1 MAIDR
6 GWIDDEV
13 VIVLGGEEV
22 YRCKSYTVKC
32 SVFSQPAAFSLRLG
46 EPTLAAELREK
57 YSKGDAFQLR
67 LQRPD
72 TGGAPGQYE
81 LNVPLQTGAIDAV
94 DIPETDET
102 VVEIRGRDNMKSLY
116 DSFFV
121 QDDSV
126 TEATFYD
133 LTAAQ
138 LKAVGF
144 DPPGDWL
151 FTGETGRKK
160 AVTNLGG
167 TQRKSEQPERLGV
180 TTVEHLD
187 YAYVWTP
194 SSEGASMD
202 FTKISAPSASV
213 GSVDATGVIVEDATG
228 GQPKQQL
235 NVLHAEVGQQR
246 YAWLKSH
253 YKKVGL
259 FLWCIPDGRF
269 ALSRPN
275 GTQEPAFRLQRR
287 LNAYVGEN
295 NILSGG
301 LRDDSVQRYS
311 HTLVYGRAGGG
322 KDGRRKIVGEYVDQE
337 LIDSGIT
344 KQISYKEPDCK
355 TQKAADYLAMRYAA
369 DARRSSRS
377 LTYTVAGHSSP
388 SLIKPGAR
396 WPFWINCMVHVTD
409 EKLGIDDD
417 FYVGDVELR
426 RDPKTTTRL
435 TLYYPDDLIFAEEA
449 A

>member
-1 MAIDR
+1 MTIDR

-13 VIVLGGEEV
+13 VIVLGGDEV

-32 SVFSQPAAFSLRLG
+32 SVFTQPAAFQLRLG
-46 EPTLAAELREK
+46 EPTIAAELRSK
-57 YSKGDAFQLR
+57 YKMGDAFQLR

-72 TGGAPGQYE
+72 PSGPPGQYE
-81 LNVPLQTGAIDAV
+81 LDVPLQSGALDAV

-102 VVEIRGRDNMKSLY
+102 VIELRGRDNMAALF

-133 LTAAQ
+133 MTAKQ

-144 DPPGDWL
+144 DPPEDWL

-160 AVTNLGG
+160 AVSNLGG
-167 TQRKSEQPERLGV
+167 VQRKSAEPVRLGV

-187 YAYVWTP
+187 YAYKWIAV
-194 SSEGASMD
+194 SGERSD
-202 FTKISAPSASV
+202 LVKISAPSAADA
-213 GSVDATGVIVEDATG
+213 SVDATGVVTEDVTG

-235 NVLHAEVGQQR
+235 NVLRAEVGQQR
-246 YAWLKSH
+246 YGWLKSH
-253 YKKVGL
+253 YKKIGL

-287 LNAYVGEN
+287 LNGFVGEN

-322 KDGRRKIVGEYVDQE
+322 KDGRRKIVGEYVDQD
-337 LIDSGIT
+337 LIDAGIT

-355 TQKAADYLAMRYAA
+355 TQKAADYLAKRYAA
-369 DARRSSRS
+369 DARRASRS
-377 LTYTVAGHSSP
+377 LVYTVAGHSSP

-396 WPFWINCMVHVTD
+396 WPFWVNSVVHVLD
-409 EKLGIDDD
+409 EKLGIDGNY
-417 FYVGDVELR
+417 YVGDVELSR
-426 RDPKTTTRL
+426 APQTKTRL
-435 TLYYPDDLIFAEEA
+435 TLYWTDDLIFAEDA